1 MRNHPDFQ
9 ISLTSQQLQR
19 PSSNNDSKITFG
31 TDFDSSTLN
40 ESKFRQGLET
50 SKFQL
55 SDQEGEEK

>member
-40 ESKFRQGLET
+40 ESKFRQGLEN